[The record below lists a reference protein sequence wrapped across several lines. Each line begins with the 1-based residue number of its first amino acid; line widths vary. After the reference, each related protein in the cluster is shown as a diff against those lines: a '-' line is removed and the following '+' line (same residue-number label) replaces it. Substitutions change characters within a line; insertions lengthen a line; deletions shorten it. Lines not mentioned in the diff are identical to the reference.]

1 MNDQGQELVHTVG
14 YERDNQKH
22 VNLLQQDMR
31 LLRTALQK
39 FEYTARVKLA
49 GLDEKLNSIERRLE
63 YLQATSLTDLTGD
76 NDD

>member
-31 LLRTALQK
+31 LLRTALQQ

-49 GLDEKLNSIERRLE
+49 GLDEKLNR
-63 YLQATSLTDLTGD
+63 
-76 NDD
+76 